1 LRRATAVVIVLADGS
16 AGGRVTDNVHEDL
29 VQDWQPLR
37 DVAAPVVHALK
48 SGGPRSKTMR
58 FRFRLAES
66 SGGAIVDLDFSYR
79 SGNGATEGHATQPFK
94 GTRSGHV
101 YVIAFPWGAG
111 KRRAGG
117 VPLLRPG
124 DRRVGER
131 REAQLRLV
139 PLPADDEDEAPLGER
154 RERR

>member
-1 LRRATAVVIVLADGS
+1 LIVLADGS

-94 GTRSGHV
+94 GARSGHV
-101 YVIAFPWGAG
+101 FVIAFPWGAG
-111 KRRAGG
+111 KGAPAAFRFCVQATDASANVGKRICAWFRFLPTKKTKRR
-117 VPLLRPG
+117 
-124 DRRVGER
+124 
-131 REAQLRLV
+131 
-139 PLPADDEDEAPLGER
+139 
-154 RERR
+154 